1 MLRCCIAVEL
11 TSDTCFYC
19 VLWVPRAA
27 IQRGYI
33 SGANKIIHTEIDIG
47 REREKNLKRHAYT
60 IFTIFTLCARFSVM
74 HHLMQIQLNQIESNN
89 HVYNNSLSQTHEKSA
104 KKIVLLM
111 IEWEGREKSQNGRG
125 SGKKYDR
132 FCGTKTTVR
141 RMFRETKK
149 DVFFSL
155 CIAISAICI
164 HIQHTTDEADD
175 DVPLLL
181 LHLIWLMAYFFTVRV
196 LFALLFSH
204 ASLIYIIHL
213 CSLPCTECFF
223 LFSVCVRNVYS

>member
-1 MLRCCIAVEL
+1 MCCECHALRFNVV
-11 TSDTCFYC
+11 TF
-19 VLWVPRAA
+19 
-27 IQRGYI
+27 

-204 ASLIYIIHL
+204 ASLIYTYT
-213 CSLPCTECFF
+213 SLLSAVYRVFFFVFGLRAEC
-223 LFSVCVRNVYS
+223 LQLTAVIW